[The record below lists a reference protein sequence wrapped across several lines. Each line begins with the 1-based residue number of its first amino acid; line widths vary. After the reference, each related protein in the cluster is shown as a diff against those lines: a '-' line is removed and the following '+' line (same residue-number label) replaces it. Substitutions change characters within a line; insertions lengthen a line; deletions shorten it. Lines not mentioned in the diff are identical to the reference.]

1 MAPKVSKFSFQ
12 PIVFGSVFI
21 LVMLYI
27 SVSNQV
33 TLGVVWVTCLNGH
46 TYLALIGQIL
56 NKMDSRA
63 NMKMESNM
71 EGQILSG
78 QKCNLNF
85 SVFL

>member
-1 MAPKVSKFSFQ
+1 MD
-12 PIVFGSVFI
+12 I
-21 LVMLYI
+21 
-27 SVSNQV
+27 
-33 TLGVVWVTCLNGH
+33 
-46 TYLALIGQIL
+46 TYLALISQIL
-56 NKMDSRA
+56 NKMVGRA